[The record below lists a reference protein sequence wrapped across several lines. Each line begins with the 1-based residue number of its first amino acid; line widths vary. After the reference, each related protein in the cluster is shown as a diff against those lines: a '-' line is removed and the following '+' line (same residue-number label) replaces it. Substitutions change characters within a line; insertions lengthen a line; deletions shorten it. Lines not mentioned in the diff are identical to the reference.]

1 MYPKTSFIILKVALL
16 KARYLE
22 LHLNVICGVPHL
34 APFMMCILFLQ
45 YHGAPLLFTDILSYM
60 NLTFTMCF
68 TFECVLKL
76 IAYGP
81 GVRNRLSLAINLSMA

>member
-1 MYPKTSFIILKVALL
+1 MFNTIPCLSGL
-16 KARYLE
+16 
-22 LHLNVICGVPHL
+22 P
-34 APFMMCILFLQ
+34 PFNIFVQ

-81 GVRNRLSLAINLSMA
+81 GVKNRINCSQYGLNWTPRKF

>member
-1 MYPKTSFIILKVALL
+1 MSETLSVQP
-16 KARYLE
+16 
-22 LHLNVICGVPHL
+22 P
-34 APFMMCILFLQ
+34 PFNIFVQ

-81 GVRNRLSLAINLSMA
+81 GVRNRINCSQDSWKI